1 MSTLLSTFKPSNI
14 VLKINEIQ
22 IPMNNIQ
29 ALVVREWIFDV
40 FPRMELMFSDVFN
53 LIEISPIK
61 RFDKV
66 SLTMS
71 YDNISKANVKLDFV
85 VTTVD
90 FESMSA
96 GIPVKI
102 VQVNAISCPKEA
114 LIDFRTAS
122 YSKIISTEVLSSV
135 YSRNN
140 FKLNKFIENT
150 NDNMTWL
157 QCSQNDL
164 NFIKHVCDRAY
175 ISDDDLLYT
184 YVDRKGLANYIS
196 VKNSTST
203 NKTIKFEHTN
213 VPMPFNDQ
221 TSINYFG
228 NYKLRDYS
236 GYVSSDPDN
245 YDSIVSYDENGEVTQ
260 DNFYENSSS
269 MNFLINNPFVS
280 RNNTN
285 FVNNEFVPRGYDNTY
300 QNYQVNLSRK
310 EYLEKLFFSTM
321 LTFSTVPN
329 YDVELGDVFEIN
341 IPVAKAKAGQMSTNY
356 SGKYFLG
363 GMIHQLVGTNTYQTQ
378 YALFRNCKQ

>member
-14 VLKINEIQ
+14 VLKINDIQ

-40 FPRMELMFSDVFN
+40 FPRMELIFSDVFN

-90 FESMSA
+90 FESLSA
-96 GIPVKI
+96 GIPVKV

-122 YSKIISTEVLSSV
+122 YSKMISTEVLSSV

-140 FKLNKFIENT
+140 FKLNKFVEKT
-150 NDNMTWL
+150 NDTMTWL

-164 NFIKHVCDRAY
+164 NFVKHVCDRAY

-196 VKNSTST
+196 VKNSSST

-221 TSINYFG
+221 TGINYFG

-245 YDSIVSYDENGEVTQ
+245 YDSIVSYDENGEATQ

-269 MNFLINNPFVS
+269 MNFLINNPFVT
-280 RNNTN
+280 RTN
-285 FVNNEFVPRGYDNTY
+285 PNYVNNEFVPRGYDNTY
-300 QNYQVNLSRK
+300 QNYQVNISRK
-310 EYLEKLFFSTM
+310 AYLEKLFFSTM

-329 YDVELGDVFEIN
+329 YDVELGDVCEIN
-341 IPVAKAKAGQMSTNY
+341 IPVAKAKVGQMSTNY

>member
-14 VLKINEIQ
+14 VLKINDIQ

-29 ALVVREWIFDV
+29 ALVVREWVFDV
-40 FPRMELMFSDVFN
+40 FPRMELIFSDVFN

-71 YDNISKANVKLDFV
+71 YDKVSKANVKLDFV

-90 FESMSA
+90 FESLAA
-96 GIPVKI
+96 GIPVKA

-122 YSKIISTEVLSSV
+122 YSKMISTEVLSSV

-140 FKLNKFIENT
+140 FKLNKFIEKT
-150 NDNMTWL
+150 NDTMTWL

-164 NFIKHVCDRAY
+164 NFVKHVCDRAY

-196 VKNSTST
+196 VKNSSST
-203 NKTIKFEHTN
+203 NKTVKFEHTN
-213 VPMPFNDQ
+213 APMPFNDE

-228 NYKLRDYS
+228 NYKIRDYS

-245 YDSIVSYDENGEVTQ
+245 YDSIVSYDEKGEVTQ

-269 MNFLINNPFVS
+269 MNFLINNPFVT
-280 RNNTN
+280 RTN
-285 FVNNEFVPRGYDNTY
+285 SNYVNNEFVPRGYDNTY

-310 EYLEKLFFSTM
+310 DYLEKMFFSTM

-329 YDVELGDVFEIN
+329 YDVELGDVCEIN
-341 IPVAKAKAGQMSTNY
+341 IPIAKAKVGQKSTNY

-363 GMIHQLVGTNTYQTQ
+363 GMIHQLIGTNTYQTQ

>member
-310 EYLEKLFFSTM
+310 AYLEKLFFSTM